1 MGTLTNPEAFIGVV
15 NFQNLGNDKVRRHAI
30 RLFSLE
36 WKFLVVVRMRFGAIG
51 FGAHLVLLGRVCF
64 LTWST
69 GSVLLA
75 HFNTSRSLEDRYSAE
90 GLVDWLGFAVTWTG
104 TELSICSINRR
115 TDVLPFCHFAAHAVQ
130 EFSLTRRAK
139 RVQPKAL
146 HITQRERQP
155 GCREHPLQ
163 TCKRPTW
170 LDWFLHFGPI
180 L

>member
-1 MGTLTNPEAFIGVV
+1 VTEGACGTYNSVSIGGRDVGMGTLTNPEAFIGVV

-30 RLFSLE
+30 WLFSLE
-36 WKFLVVVRMRFGAIG
+36 WNFLVVVRMRFGAIG

-75 HFNTSRSLEDRYSAE
+75 HFNTSRSPEDRYSAE

-115 TDVLPFCHFAAHAVQ
+115 TDVLPFCR
-130 EFSLTRRAK
+130 TRRA
-139 RVQPKAL
+139 R
-146 HITQRERQP
+146 
-155 GCREHPLQ
+155 
-163 TCKRPTW
+163 
-170 LDWFLHFGPI
+170 I
-180 L
+180 LSNTPC